1 MAIYLMSNHHLL
13 NAVENYG
20 ALTPLSSRDISIL
33 MKNKIIM
40 LALGIVVILAGC
52 VGPASFTPTLTPIPI
67 PQQITTPTATVLIEY
82 TPSPSLIP
90 ELRIESGEQA
100 FFNGDYDQAYY
111 EFQTALDTTNEP
123 GVKAA
128 ALWGLG
134 RVYFSL
140 KNYSRAL
147 DNFLQLTDNYPA
159 SPNTNRAYFFLGE
172 IFTELE
178 RFGEAAQAYSVYL
191 ALRPGII
198 DDYVQNKRGDAFA
211 AAGNDTDAIAAYQAA
226 VASSPGKDATAAQVK
241 IAQSYFNL
249 GDLNTALG
257 IYDSILATTTS
268 DYIKA
273 QMDLLSG
280 RIYLAL
286 GQAEQ
291 AYQRFLHTVNNYPL
305 SPDSY
310 SALVALVNDGVPVD
324 ELNRGLVDYYAG
336 QYGYAHDAFQRYIEL
351 NPQNDGTAL
360 YYTALT
366 LYGLGQYE
374 AAILAWDEFIQR
386 YPENPHWAAAWNG
399 NSSLPGRAFTQWYF
413 LGQSAVAAQTLLTF
427 VQQAPA
433 DPNAPIFL
441 QEAGRL
447 QERDGNLE
455 VAAQTWER
463 IAVEYPGSELVPQ
476 ALFLAGIARYR
487 LGDYGSALVSFQRDF
502 ILATLLED
510 QTRAQFWIG
519 KTQQALGD
527 SASAQSTWQQT
538 AALDATD
545 YYSLRAQD
553 ALFSRPAFDPLAE
566 ISMNIDLAS
575 ERAEADAWLR
585 VTFNLPLDTDLTN
598 PGALSL
604 DPRLI
609 RGTEFWLLGLPGNSR
624 SEFDDLRSSIESN
637 PADSYRLAN
646 YLLDL
651 GFYYPAIFT
660 IRQVLTLAGMIS
672 QTQTLAAP
680 IYINHF
686 RYGIYYKELVAE
698 FSQRVVFDPLFL
710 LSVMRQESLFNKY
723 ADSGYAIGLM
733 QIAPGTGQLIVDN
746 HGWPPNYSTADLV
759 RPMISIGLGASYLM
773 DQRNRFDGDLFTT
786 LAAYNAGPE
795 AAAIWRDLSGPDPDL
810 FLEVIRYQETRNYIR
825 SIYEIFAMYRRL
837 YATE

>member
-1 MAIYLMSNHHLL
+1 
-13 NAVENYG
+13 
-20 ALTPLSSRDISIL
+20 
-33 MKNKIIM
+33 MKIKCTL
-40 LALGIVVILAGC
+40 LALGIVVLLAGC
-52 VGPASFTPTLTPIPI
+52 LGPALVNPIETNSPI
-67 PQQITTPTATVLIEY
+67 PQQGITPTETTLLEIS
-82 TPSPSLIP
+82 PSPSPVL
-90 ELRIESGEQA
+90 ELRIESGEHA

-111 EFQTALDTTNEP
+111 EFQTALDTSIESDL
-123 GVKAA
+123 KSS

-134 RVYFSL
+134 RVLYAL
-140 KNYSRAL
+140 KNYGEAL
-147 DNFLQLTDNYPA
+147 DILQQLTENYPA
-159 SPNTNRAYFFLGE
+159 STNANRAYFIMGQIYSALD
-172 IFTELE
+172 
-178 RFGEAAQAYSVYL
+178 RYSEAAQAYSSYI
-191 ALRPGII
+191 ALRPGVI
-198 DDYVQNKRGDAFA
+198 DDYVQIQRGDSFS
-211 AAGNDTDAIAAYQAA
+211 AAGNDTEALTAYQAA
-226 VASSPGKDATAAQVK
+226 AALSPVEIVTAIQIK
-241 IAQSYFNL
+241 IAQSFFNL

-257 IYDSILATTTS
+257 MYDSIFSATSS

-286 GQAEQ
+286 GQTEQ

-324 ELNRGLVDYYAG
+324 DLNRGLVDYYAG
-336 QYGYAHDAFQRYIEL
+336 QYGYAHDALQRYIDL

-360 YYTALT
+360 YYKALT
-366 LYGLGQYE
+366 LSALGEHE

-386 YPENPHWAAAWNG
+386 YPANPHWAAAWNG
-399 NSSLPGRAFTQWYF
+399 DSTLPGRAFTQWYF
-413 LGQSAVAAQTLLTF
+413 LGQSALAAQTLLTF

-447 QERDGNLE
+447 QERDGILE
-455 VAAQTWER
+455 EAAQTWER

-487 LGDYGSALVSFQRDF
+487 LGNYRAALVSFQRDL
-502 ILATLLED
+502 ILASLLED

-527 SASAQSTWQQT
+527 TTSAESTWQQT
-538 AALDATD
+538 AAFDATD

-553 ALFSRPAFDPLAE
+553 ALFSRPAFVPLSA
-566 ISMNIDLAS
+566 INLNIDLPA

-585 VTFNLPLDTDLTN
+585 VTFNLPPETDLSN
-598 PGALSL
+598 PGALYS

-609 RGTEFWLLGLPGNSR
+609 RGTEFWLLGLPGKSR
-624 SEFDDLRSSIESN
+624 SEFDDLRTSIEAN
-637 PADSYRLAN
+637 PADCYRLAN
-646 YLLDL
+646 YLLEL
-651 GFYYPAIFT
+651 GFYYPAVFT
-660 IRQVLTLAGMIS
+660 IRQVLTLAGMNA

-680 IYINHF
+680 AYFNHF
-686 RYGIYYKELVAE
+686 RYGLYYKDLILL
-698 FSQRVVFDPLFL
+698 FSQRVGLDPLFL
-710 LSVMRQESLFNKY
+710 WSVMRQESLFEKY
-723 ADSGYAIGLM
+723 ANSGYAIGLM
-733 QIAPGTGQLIVDN
+733 QIAPSTGQFIVEN
-746 HGWPPNYSTADLV
+746 HGWPPNYSSSDLD
-759 RPMISIGLGASYLM
+759 RPIISIGLGATYLM

-810 FLEVIRYQETRNYIR
+810 FLEVVRYQETRNYVT
-825 SIYEIFAMYRRL
+825 SIYEIFAMYSRL
-837 YATE
+837 YATGQ

>member
-1 MAIYLMSNHHLL
+1 MISFGN
-13 NAVENYG
+13 NDT
-20 ALTPLSSRDISIL
+20 LTPLSSRDISIL
-33 MKNKIIM
+33 MKNKIT
-40 LALGIVVILAGC
+40 LLVLGSVVLLAGC
-52 VGPASFTPTLTPIPI
+52 VGPALSIPTSTPIPT
-67 PQQITTPTATVLIEY
+67 PQQGTTPSVIPMVDY

-111 EFQTALDTTNEP
+111 EFQTALDASNEP

-134 RVYFSL
+134 RVYYAL
-140 KNYSRAL
+140 KNYSHAL
-147 DNFLQLTDNYPA
+147 EIFLQLTDTYPA
-159 SPNTNRAYFFLGE
+159 SPNANRAYFFLGE
-172 IFTELE
+172 ILSSLE
-178 RFGEAAQAYSVYL
+178 RYSEAAQAYSVYL
-191 ALRPGII
+191 ALRPGVI

-226 VASSPGKDATAAQVK
+226 VASSSGEDATATQVK
-241 IAQSYFNL
+241 IAQSFFNL

-257 IYDSILATTTS
+257 IYDSILSTTTS

-286 GQAEQ
+286 GQPEQ

-360 YYTALT
+360 YYQALT

-374 AAILAWDEFIQR
+374 AAIAAWDEFIQR

-427 VQQAPA
+427 VQQAPT

-455 VAAQTWER
+455 AAAQTWER
-463 IAVEYPGSELVPQ
+463 IVVEYPGSELVPQ

-487 LGDYGSALVSFQRDF
+487 LGDFGSALVSFQRDF

-527 SASAQSTWQQT
+527 TASAQSTWQQT

-553 ALFSRPAFDPLAE
+553 ALFSRPAFDPLAD
-566 ISMNIDLAS
+566 INLNIDLSS
-575 ERAEADAWLR
+575 ERTEAEAWLR
-585 VTFNLPLDTDLTN
+585 VTFNLPPDTDLTN
-598 PGALSL
+598 PGSL
-604 DPRLI
+604 NSDPRLI
-609 RGTEFWLLGLPGNSR
+609 RVTEFWLLGLPDNSR
-624 SEFDDLRSSIESN
+624 SEFDDLRSSIDAN
-637 PADSYRLAN
+637 PADCYRLAN

-680 IYINHF
+680 IYFNHF
-686 RYGIYYKELVAE
+686 RYGLYFKDLVIQ
-698 FSQRVVFDPLFL
+698 FSQRVGLDPLFL

-723 ADSGYAIGLM
+723 ANSGYAIGLM

-746 HGWPPNYSTADLV
+746 HGWPPSYSTADLI

-795 AAAIWRDLSGPDPDL
+795 AAAIWRDLAGTDPDL
-810 FLEVIRYQETRNYIR
+810 FLEVVRYQETRDYIK
-825 SIYEIFAMYRRL
+825 SIYEIFAMYRWL
-837 YATE
+837 YAQG

>member
-1 MAIYLMSNHHLL
+1 
-13 NAVENYG
+13 
-20 ALTPLSSRDISIL
+20 
-33 MKNKIIM
+33 MKIKCTL
-40 LALGIVVILAGC
+40 LALGIVVLLAGC
-52 VGPASFTPTLTPIPI
+52 LGPALVNPTETNSPI
-67 PQQITTPTATVLIEY
+67 PQQDITTTETTLLEIP
-82 TPSPSLIP
+82 PSPSPVP

-111 EFQTALDTTNEP
+111 EFQTALDTSIESDL
-123 GVKAA
+123 KAS

-134 RVYFSL
+134 RVLYAL
-140 KNYSRAL
+140 KNYGQAL
-147 DNFLQLTDNYPA
+147 EILQQLTENYPA
-159 SPNTNRAYFFLGE
+159 STNANRAYFIIGE
-172 IFTELE
+172 IYSALE
-178 RFGEAAQAYSVYL
+178 RYSEAAQAYSSYI
-191 ALRPGII
+191 ALRPGVI
-198 DDYVQNKRGDAFA
+198 DDYVQIQRGDSFS
-211 AAGNDTDAIAAYQAA
+211 AAGNDTEALTAYQAA
-226 VASSPGKDATAAQVK
+226 AALSPVEIVTAIQIK
-241 IAQSYFNL
+241 IAQSFFNL

-257 IYDSILATTTS
+257 MYDSIFSATSS

-286 GQAEQ
+286 GQTEQ

-324 ELNRGLVDYYAG
+324 DLNRGLVDYYAG
-336 QYGYAHDAFQRYIEL
+336 QYGYAHDAFQRYIDL

-360 YYTALT
+360 YYKALT
-366 LYGLGQYE
+366 LSALGEHE

-386 YPENPHWAAAWNG
+386 YPANPHWAAAWNG
-399 NSSLPGRAFTQWYF
+399 DSTLPGRAFTQWYF
-413 LGQSAVAAQTLLTF
+413 LGQSALAAQTLLTF

-447 QERDGNLE
+447 QERDGILE
-455 VAAQTWER
+455 EAAQTWER

-487 LGDYGSALVSFQRDF
+487 LGNYRAALVSFQRDL
-502 ILATLLED
+502 ILASLLED

-527 SASAQSTWQQT
+527 TTSAESTWQQT
-538 AALDATD
+538 AAFDATD

-553 ALFSRPAFDPLAE
+553 ALFSRPAFVPLSA
-566 ISMNIDLAS
+566 INLNIDLPA

-585 VTFNLPLDTDLTN
+585 VTFNLPPETDLSN
-598 PGALSL
+598 PGALYS

-609 RGTEFWLLGLPGNSR
+609 RGTEFWLLGLPGKSR
-624 SEFDDLRSSIESN
+624 SEFDDLRTSIEAN
-637 PADSYRLAN
+637 PADCYRLAN
-646 YLLDL
+646 YLLEL
-651 GFYYPAIFT
+651 GFYYPAVFT
-660 IRQVLTLAGMIS
+660 IRQVLTLAGMNA

-680 IYINHF
+680 AYFNHF
-686 RYGIYYKELVAE
+686 RYGLYYKDLILQ
-698 FSQRVVFDPLFL
+698 FSQRVGLDPLFL
-710 LSVMRQESLFNKY
+710 WSVMRQESLFEKY
-723 ADSGYAIGLM
+723 ANSGYAIGLM
-733 QIAPGTGQLIVDN
+733 QIAPSTGQFIVEN
-746 HGWPPNYSTADLV
+746 HGWPPNYSSSDLD
-759 RPMISIGLGASYLM
+759 RPLINIGLGATYLM

-810 FLEVIRYQETRNYIR
+810 FLEVVRYKETRNYIA
-825 SIYEIFAMYRRL
+825 SIYEIFSMYIRF
-837 YATE
+837 YATGQ